1 LRRFLIIYV
10 LNLEQNNEGE
20 MTMNEEVRDFHFNV
34 NVRTGSG
41 SKAKMANNE
50 DSFLRAI
57 EIQERKRAKKE
68 LENPKQEEVT
78 EIPIAEVEEMA
89 PAEPIEINEAP
100 IVQPPP
106 IEPAKAPPTPK
117 PSGGGVPGPKPRND
131 FTAEERA
138 AMLKRARAHAAEVQA
153 RKSK

>member
-1 LRRFLIIYV
+1 
-10 LNLEQNNEGE
+10 
-20 MTMNEEVRDFHFNV
+20 MNKEVRDFHFNV

-68 LENPKQEEVT
+68 LENPKQEEVAET
-78 EIPIAEVEEMA
+78 PVVEVEE
-89 PAEPIEINEAP
+89 
-100 IVQPPP
+100 
-106 IEPAKAPPTPK
+106 IEPAETIEVNEVPIDEPPSIDPPKATPPPKPK

-138 AMLKRARAHAAEVQA
+138 AMLKRARAYAAEVKA
-153 RKSK
+153 RNK

>member
-1 LRRFLIIYV
+1 
-10 LNLEQNNEGE
+10 
-20 MTMNEEVRDFHFNV
+20 MNEEVRDFHFNV

-68 LENPKQEEVT
+68 LENPKQEEVSET
-78 EIPIAEVEEMA
+78 PVVEVEEIA

-100 IVQPPP
+100 IAEPPP
-106 IEPAKAPPTPK
+106 VEPAKATPAPKPK
-117 PSGGGVPGPKPRND
+117 PSGGGVPGPTPRND

-138 AMLKRARAHAAEVQA
+138 AMLKRARAHAAEVKA
-153 RKSK
+153 RNK